1 MIYSILQFKTTRI
14 PLKKISYR
22 LQVYPK
28 SHFFQK
34 KSVKPLQSPKIALH
48 LHPQSG
54 NKDI

>member
-54 NKDI
+54 NKGA